1 MEILENSNN
10 IDDEFI
16 SEREK
21 ILHELKLAN
30 KLPLKDM
37 VIL

>member
-1 MEILENSNN
+1 MEILENTN
-10 IDDEFI
+10 INEFI

-30 KLPLKDM
+30 KLPLKEI
-37 VIL
+37 VILQ